1 MQLRSLSQ
9 TPQSI
14 TAAQLQFHSDQQK
27 IEVSFAKT
35 NQDTLNGCEVD
46 SKDEKSIPRLI
57 TEDIP
62 LLSDTSATNTPVNGK
77 EFQFPAMVYI
87 IHVMYYLN
95 SSIYTSLCHWV

>member
-14 TAAQLQFHSDQQK
+14 TAAHVQLQFHSDHQE
-27 IEVSFAKT
+27 IEFEVSFAKT

-77 EFQFPAMVYI
+77 EFEFPAMVYI
-87 IHVMYYLN
+87 MCNVHVL
-95 SSIYTSLCHWV
+95 LE